1 MCVFFGSYLHGE
13 KVAIGTLAS
22 LFLTDKSSSMID
34 TVYSFCEE
42 VGLPTTLGEIGLEGV
57 TDEEL
62 RLVAEKAFEE
72 SSRIH
77 YEPHRISVDA
87 IVNAL
92 KVADAYGKSRK
103 AKK

>member
-1 MCVFFGSYLHGE
+1 MCSYLHGE

-22 LFLTDKSSSMID
+22 LFLTDKPASMID
-34 TVYSFCEE
+34 TVYDFCEE
-42 VGLPTTLGEIGLEGV
+42 VGLPTTLDEIGLKDV
-57 TDEEL
+57 TDKEL
-62 RLVAEKAFEE
+62 TAVAEKAFDK

-103 AKK
+103 MKRKL

>member
-1 MCVFFGSYLHGE
+1 MLCISYLHGE

-22 LFLTDKSSSMID
+22 LFLTDKSASMID
-34 TVYSFCEE
+34 TVYGFCEE
-42 VGLPTTLGEIGLEGV
+42 VGLPTTLDEIGLKGV

-62 RLVAEKAFEE
+62 KLVAEKAFDK

-103 AKK
+103 CKK